1 MSTFAAA
8 KGELLHEATRCE
20 ARWGARGLLDG
31 ITDKNI
37 RQATAVMLEN
47 QELACLNEA
56 TSTSAGDVANF
67 KRISIPLVRRIFP
80 QLIANKI
87 VSVQPLLGPVGLV
100 YYLRFRYATDKGATL
115 GTTNKSSYP
124 TDDALSLQQ
133 TAAGAVN
140 LDIYYSSQTVSLE
153 TVTNAGGG
161 ATLTYTV
168 KHTPVNAGTIT
179 GTIYQSTTTVSTFSF
194 DSSGTFTVTNVGS
207 PSPSVTAGSVALTT
221 GIITLTWTSDPS
233 ANSIIVT
240 YDYNM
245 ECNTDQPEVNLT
257 VEQETITAVTRK
269 LRAVWSFEAQQ
280 DLRSQYSLDAEQE
293 LTTVLAQEINL
304 EIDREI
310 ITNLRSNAGT
320 NVTWDYNTAL
330 GDTVKEKYE
339 ALFVKV
345 SQVSNLIHK
354 KTLRSGANWIVC
366 SPEVASIFETATAGF
381 APAPSESFTSSLGVQ
396 YVGTVSNRWKLYKDP
411 QFPTNKLLMGY
422 KGDTY
427 MDSGFFYCPYVPLMQ
442 TPLVLDPN
450 SFCPRRGLMTR
461 YGLKLLNNGARFYAT
476 ITINNFSI

>member
-1 MSTFAAA
+1 MSNFGTA
-8 KGELLHEATRCE
+8 KGEFLHEGAKCE
-20 ARWGARGLLDG
+20 KTWGDRGLLND
-31 ITDKNI
+31 IKDKTV
-37 RQATAVMLEN
+37 RQNTAILMEN
-47 QELACLNEA
+47 QELSCNLNESS
-56 TSTSAGDVANF
+56 STTAGDVANF

-115 GTTNKSSYP
+115 GATNKSSFP

-133 TAAGAVN
+133 LSSGLVN
-140 LDIYYSSQTVSLE
+140 LDIFYSSQTVSLE
-153 TVTNAGGG
+153 TVTNAGGTT
-161 ATLTYTV
+161 TLTYTL
-168 KHTPVNAGTIT
+168 KHTPILAGTES
-179 GTIYQSTTTVSTFSF
+179 GTIYQGSTAIQTFTI
-194 DSSGTFTVTNVGS
+194 DASGTFTISSTSNS
-207 PSPSVTAGSVALTT
+207 PNVTAGSINLTT
-221 GIITLTWTSDPS
+221 GAITLTWSSDPS
-233 ANSIIVT
+233 TNSIVVT

-310 ITNLRSNAGT
+310 ITNLRNNAGT

-345 SQVSNLIHK
+345 SQVSNIIHK
-354 KTLRSGANWIVC
+354 KTLRSGANWIIC

-411 QFPTNKLLMGY
+411 QFPTNNLLMGY

-476 ITINNFSI
+476 IAINNFSI